1 MSRKSLVIAAFV
13 LLTLAGFAAG
23 LGGWMVF
30 GPNTPDYTG
39 TRTVTLPDSTTD
51 SLPAVV
57 NALETAGIL
66 ASATSFRV
74 VAQATGWDAQIKPG
88 HYAFESGTSTYQLLD
103 ILRRG
108 LQTPVRLTIP
118 PGSRPE
124 IVATVAAR
132 RLQLSRGAFL
142 AALRDT
148 ALAQS
153 LGVEPGHLFGYLM
166 PETYEFYWHTTPDR
180 VIRRVKQTFDR
191 FYARELASPADS
203 LDLSKAETLTLASIV
218 EWEALLDD
226 EKSTIAGVYL
236 NRLDRGWKLEADPT
250 IQYVLIDSLG
260 DRVRRVLY
268 KHLDIEHPYNTY
280 QVRGLPPGPI
290 TNPAPSTLR
299 AVVRPEQHDYMYFA
313 ADGTGGHTF
322 SRTLREHN
330 RAARKYHRLLDSRER
345 EQDRQSDGAN

>member
-1 MSRKSLVIAAFV
+1 MSRKSLVIAAFI

-30 GPNTPDYTG
+30 GPNTPDYEG
-39 TRTVTLPDSTTD
+39 TRAVTLPDSTT
-51 SLPAVV
+51 SSFPAVV
-57 NALETAGIL
+57 EALETAGIL
-66 ASATSFRV
+66 ASATSLRV
-74 VAQATGWDAQIKPG
+74 VARATGWDAQIKPG
-88 HYAFESGTSTYQLLD
+88 HYAFESGVSTYQLLD
-103 ILRRG
+103 VLRRG

-124 IVATVAAR
+124 VVATVAAR
-132 RLQLSRGAFL
+132 RLQFSRDAFL
-142 AALRDT
+142 TAVRDT
-148 ALAQS
+148 ALARS

-166 PETYEFYWHTTPDR
+166 PETYEFYWQTSADR
-180 VIRRVKQTFDR
+180 VIRRVKQAFDR
-191 FYARELASPADS
+191 FYARNLAGPADS
-203 LDLSKAETLTLASIV
+203 LDLSKKETLTLASIV

-250 IQYVLIDSLG
+250 IQFVLIDSLG
-260 DRVRRVLY
+260 ERVRRVLY
-268 KHLDIEHPYNTY
+268 EHLEIEHPYNTY

-299 AVVRPEQHDYMYFA
+299 AVVHPARHDYMYFA

-330 RAARKYHRLLDSRER
+330 RAAREYHRLLDERER
-345 EQDRQSDGAN
+345 NRQSDDPN